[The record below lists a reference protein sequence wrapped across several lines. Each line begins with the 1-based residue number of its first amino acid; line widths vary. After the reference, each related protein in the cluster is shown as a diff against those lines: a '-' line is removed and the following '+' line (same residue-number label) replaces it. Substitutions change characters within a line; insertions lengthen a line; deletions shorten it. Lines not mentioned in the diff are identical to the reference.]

1 MSIRKRLK
9 GETPSFFKVLRNIAI
24 GAVTVSG
31 VILALPVVGAVA
43 IPAGVIAVAT
53 YVTAIGSAVGIT
65 SQLTVKD
72 PNRL

>member
-1 MSIRKRLK
+1 MKRFK
-9 GETPSFFKVLRNIAI
+9 SETPAFFKVLRNIAI

-31 VILALPVVGAVA
+31 VILTLPAVGVLA
-43 IPAGVIAVAT
+43 IPAGVIAIAT